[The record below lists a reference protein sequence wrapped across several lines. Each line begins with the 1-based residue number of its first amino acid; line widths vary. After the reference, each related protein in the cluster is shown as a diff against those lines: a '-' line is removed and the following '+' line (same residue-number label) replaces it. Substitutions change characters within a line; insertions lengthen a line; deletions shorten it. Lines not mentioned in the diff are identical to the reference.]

1 MSDEKTEE
9 PTDKR
14 LRDSREEG
22 EVAQSVDLV
31 GAVVLCA
38 SFGVLAGMRGP
49 LVQAL
54 QSLVRDSL
62 AFLDTDRSMASL
74 TSALL
79 TLGFDALRVVAPF
92 ALVAVVAAILASL
105 PQVGFTISFEPVAP
119 KLDAISPDKGFKRIF
134 SLKSCFD
141 LGRTIVKAI
150 IIGITLYKAVVLLL
164 PLVVNAIGQPLDTIT
179 QVSWTALIRVV
190 GIAVGIFL
198 LIGFADFQ
206 FQRWNFIRE
215 HRMSKD
221 EVKRE
226 HKESEGDPHIKQ
238 KRKKLAKEI
247 AFSSDGGKAVKK
259 ANVLVVNP
267 THYAVAIRYVPAENP
282 LPVVIAKGTDELAAR
297 LRRMAHEAG
306 IPIVGNPPVAR
317 ALFKTELYQP
327 IPEPLFEAVAAIL
340 RWVDDIGARKLAAA
354 DVSAPPS

>member
-1 MSDEKTEE
+1 MSEEKTEE
-9 PTDKR
+9 PTEKR

-22 EVAQSVDLV
+22 EVAHSADLV

-49 LVQAL
+49 FARGL
-54 QSLVRDSL
+54 QSLVHDSL
-62 AFLDTDRSMASL
+62 AFLDTDRSMPAL

-79 TLGFDALRVVAPF
+79 TIGIDTLQLVLPF
-92 ALVAVVAAILASL
+92 ALVAVAAAVLASL
-105 PQVGFTISFEPVAP
+105 PQVGFTISFHPVTPNLEAV
-119 KLDAISPDKGFKRIF
+119 SPDKGFKRIF
-134 SLKSCFD
+134 SLKSCVD
-141 LGRTIVKAI
+141 LGRTLLKAVV
-150 IIGITLYKAVVLLL
+150 IGITLYKAIELLL
-164 PLVVNAIGQPLDTIT
+164 PLVVNAIGQPLGTIT
-179 QVSWTALIRVV
+179 EVSWSALMRVV
-190 GIAVGIFL
+190 GIAVGIFA

-206 FQRWNFIRE
+206 FQRWNFMRE

-221 EVKRE
+221 EIKRE
-226 HKESEGDPHIKQ
+226 NKESEGDPHIKQ

-282 LPVVIAKGTDELAAR
+282 LPIVIAKGTDELAAR

-317 ALFKTELYQP
+317 ALFKTELYRP

-340 RWVDDIGARKLAAA
+340 RWVDDIGARKLADS
-354 DVSAPPS
+354 DVPSLPS